1 MKAERL
7 LYLQGGLCF
16 YCRRKLDLSNATIEH
31 VIPKSM
37 GGKDAENNVVICCR
51 AINALFADMT
61 PKEKIGTLIA
71 WHGPMPCPV
80 GYR

>member
-16 YCRRKLDLSNATIEH
+16 YCRRKLDLSDATIEH

-37 GGKDAENNVVICCR
+37 GGKNDESNVVVCCR
-51 AINALFADMT
+51 AINSLFSNMT
-61 PKEKIGTLIA
+61 PKEKFEALIA
-71 WHGPMPCPV
+71 WHGPMPCPESH
-80 GYR
+80 R